1 GGGAAALRRGSARR
15 LLLRLRPRDAVAGEG
30 SARGRARLFRAAL
43 RRDTGHV
50 AARWFHR
57 RCRRAAQRAT
67 HGGGARARGAP
78 RRRARR
84 ACADQGG
91 KVLALD
97 RRACRDFGAL
107 PLPVR
112 GEGWG
117 ERVTEPWRDFNP
129 SPQPSPCRSR
139 ISPTSAASN
148 AELRVNPS
156 SVGEGADRICRR
168 ITPAPP
174 ACPSLGGSRAP

>member
-1 GGGAAALRRGSARR
+1 AAALRRGSARR

-57 RCRRAAQRAT
+57 RCRRALHRAT

-84 ACADQGG
+84 ARAEQGG
-91 KVLALD
+91 GSVRVSLPRATWAAFAAPMSSPRTRGTIFQ
-97 RRACRDFGAL
+97 RRWLWVPAFAGKTAYEL
-107 PLPVR
+107 IESHPLYDHTR
-112 GEGWG
+112 
-117 ERVTEPWRDFNP
+117 
-129 SPQPSPCRSR
+129 
-139 ISPTSAASN
+139 PTS
-148 AELRVNPS
+148 LP
-156 SVGEGADRICRR
+156 
-168 ITPAPP
+168 ITW
-174 ACPSLGGSRAP
+174 